1 MKKLR
6 ISNTLSLPDD
16 IVTKELSLA
25 SEMFR
30 LFAERGAERVT
41 VKGAG
46 KKRMSLCID
55 ELIWHLER
63 IESKS
68 EINDECWVWTGYERN
83 GYGSISVRDSNV
95 YIHALS
101 FAIAHG
107 ELGEGN
113 EVVRHSCDTRRCW
126 NPSHLLAGTQL
137 DNVHDAMD
145 RGRAVKPPKTVGINN
160 HLAVLT
166 DEQICEIRSRV
177 GEKQRDLAAEYG
189 CSQSTIWRLRHE
201 IVRADAK
208 VA

>member
-1 MKKLR
+1 MKKLK
-6 ISNTLSLPDD
+6 IS
-16 IVTKELSLA
+16 KEISLA
-25 SEMFR
+25 EEMFK
-30 LFAERGAERVT
+30 LFAKRGDDRLW

-46 KKRMSLCID
+46 KSRMSLCID
-55 ELIWHLER
+55 ELVWHLQRMEA
-63 IESKS
+63 KS
-68 EINDECWVWTGYERN
+68 EVRCGCWVWAGYQRN

-113 EVVRHSCDTRRCW
+113 NVVRHSCDTRRCW
-126 NPSHLLAGTQL
+126 NPAHLIAGTQL
-137 DNVHDAMD
+137 DNVHDAQE
-145 RGRAVKPPKTVGINN
+145 RGRFVNPPKTVGIDN

-166 DEQICEIRSRV
+166 DVQVREIRSRV
-177 GEKQRDLAAEYG
+177 GEKQRDLAAAYG
-189 CSQSTIWRLRHE
+189 CSQSTIWRLRHG